1 MSKKLDDM
9 SALLNATS
17 ESVKELF
24 RVYLKSGDISQ
35 FRTCCDQRLSAVM
48 QFDPHFNSQITRATS
63 CDVTPTLL
71 SDGSFAPGTNLTD
84 HWRLNLDNWP
94 NLKWQYF
101 MSVWGVHSEYPAFM
115 PFPQMCPP
123 SADSGD
129 FLCMCISYNNLGFHN
144 HN

>member
-1 MSKKLDDM
+1 MTKKLEDL
-9 SALLNATS
+9 SSVLNSTS
-17 ESVKELF
+17 ERVKELF
-24 RVYLKSGDISQ
+24 RAYLKSGDMTQ

-63 CDVTPTLL
+63 CDVMANVL

-84 HWRLNLDNWP
+84 HWRATLDSTP
-94 NLKWQYF
+94 NIKWQYF

-123 SADSGD
+123 NADNND
-129 FLCMCISYNNLGFHN
+129 FQCMPEFQT
-144 HN
+144 